1 MVVRTRFAAI
11 AMALLLSAPAPAQD
25 ASRLPCAS
33 SDKACAKQAVR
44 RHAVRRLDIWKAD
57 LARPLNA
64 RVGVAPPA
72 LIEYLTL
79 DNIAQGFAQ
88 RPRPAVLEP
97 AFLEDVKAAIVE
109 LPPQVWRLFMDRL
122 VGVYFVDNMGGTGYT
137 DLVQDSGGNRVAGYI
152 VLDAAVLRPLTANT
166 WATWKEGTPFK
177 PQPGWALQ
185 ARIEADAGDNR
196 RNAIQYILLHELGH
210 VLSAGNTIH
219 PPWDME
225 PKDVPASAAHPFFDL
240 SWAIDRSANRYAALV
255 EKGFPQRRSVAYYF
269 GARLD
274 ASAMAATYTNLE
286 KTNFPSLYAATQPG
300 DDFAET
306 FASYV
311 HVVLLRR
318 PWRVTIAKDGQV
330 VKVFNACWDQPRCAG
345 KRKLLEQL
353 VGR

>member
-1 MVVRTRFAAI
+1 MVFRTRFAAI
-11 AMALLLSAPAPAQD
+11 AMSLLLLAPALAQD
-25 ASRLPCAS
+25 AVRLPCAS

-44 RHAVRRLDIWKAD
+44 SHAVRRLDIWKAD
-57 LARPLNA
+57 LERPLNA

-79 DNIAQGFAQ
+79 DNIAQGVPQ
-88 RPRPAVLEP
+88 WPRPAVLEP
-97 AFLEDVKAAIVE
+97 AFLEDVKAAIEE
-109 LPPQVWRLFMDRL
+109 LPPQVWRLFVDRL
-122 VGVYFVDNMGGTGYT
+122 VGVYFIDDMGGTGFT
-137 DLVQDSGGNRVAGYI
+137 DLVTDSGGNRVAGYI

-185 ARIEADAGDNR
+185 ARIETDAGDTR

-210 VLSAGNTIH
+210 VLSAGNAIH
-219 PPWDME
+219 PPWDMD
-225 PKDVPASAAHPFFDL
+225 PKDVPASATYPFFDL
-240 SWAIDRSANRYAALV
+240 SWTIDGRANRYMALE
-255 EKGFPQRRSVAYYF
+255 EKEFSQRRRVAYYF

-274 ASAMAATYTNLE
+274 ASDMAATYANLE

-300 DDFAET
+300 DDFAEA

-318 PWRVTIAKDGQV
+318 PWRITIWKNGQV
-330 VKVFNACWDQPRCAG
+330 AKVFEACWDEPRCAG
-345 KRKLLEQL
+345 KRRLLEQIL
-353 VGR
+353 GR